1 MWTFLYVFFLI
12 LLTISLKQESL
23 SVDLHY
29 YSIVLNS
36 LVSTLHSISVKHT
49 QCHIIFWSSMIHV
62 YFYQT
67 QDMVPLAFICESY
80 FLNNIFFLILKQF
93 LIKNT
98 RFHTLPWFSMISD
111 NFFRTQGVKY
121 SLVRP
126 GPEGKTKDRDMVSVI
141 TFPKLKMWLL
151 QYLYTYVKYRCIVA
165 TIWPCP
171 SYFFFKFSHQ
181 FIFSS
186 S

>member
-1 MWTFLYVFFLI
+1 MNFPLCSFFLI

-36 LVSTLHSISVKHT
+36 LVSTLHSISIKHT
-49 QCHIIFWSSMIHV
+49 LCHIIFWSSMIHV

-80 FLNNIFFLILKQF
+80 FLNNFLNNIFFLILKQF

-111 NFFRTQGVKY
+111 N
-121 SLVRP
+121 S
-126 GPEGKTKDRDMVSVI
+126 
-141 TFPKLKMWLL
+141 
-151 QYLYTYVKYRCIVA
+151 
-165 TIWPCP
+165 
-171 SYFFFKFSHQ
+171 
-181 FIFSS
+181 
-186 S
+186 

>member
-49 QCHIIFWSSMIHV
+49 RCHIIFWSSMIHV

-67 QDMVPLAFICESY
+67 QDMVPLTFIQGDYQKTLFSV
-80 FLNNIFFLILKQF
+80 FLNCAITKRFYEKLYTPLERALKM
-93 LIKNT
+93 LSSNT
-98 RFHTLPWFSMISD
+98 GSNYGYTLVCEEIHDFKWKI
-111 NFFRTQGVKY
+111 G
-121 SLVRP
+121 LVRQLISP
-126 GPEGKTKDRDMVSVI
+126 
-141 TFPKLKMWLL
+141 
-151 QYLYTYVKYRCIVA
+151 
-165 TIWPCP
+165 
-171 SYFFFKFSHQ
+171 
-181 FIFSS
+181 
-186 S
+186 